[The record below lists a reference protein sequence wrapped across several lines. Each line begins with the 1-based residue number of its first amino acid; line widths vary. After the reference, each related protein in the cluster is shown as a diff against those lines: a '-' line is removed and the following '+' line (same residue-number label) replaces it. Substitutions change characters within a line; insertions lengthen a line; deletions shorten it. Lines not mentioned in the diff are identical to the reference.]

1 MGAPGA
7 NAWVTIVYRLL
18 DQYKEKEWDYS
29 KCPNEIAR
37 VNHLIQCTTDKDLKQ
52 KKRNPMKPKQI
63 QAVFDFATVFHG
75 DHEAMLQLDGET
87 IKEIRSKTKP
97 MKPGA
102 QLDPFC
108 QKYLEVSKNGA
119 FAEEAFNALK
129 VLLKVCR
136 LPKHRGVGVHDMGA
150 IKLACLHLLERQNA
164 EQAGISGGNL
174 DDLALILA
182 KISGNANGRRLSSR
196 SPQTPFEKLCQDTQ
210 E

>member
-29 KCPNEIAR
+29 DFPNEIAR
-37 VNHLIQCTTDKDLKQ
+37 INHLIQCTTDKKLKQ

-75 DHEAMLQLDGET
+75 DHEAMLQLDEET
-87 IKEIRSKTKP
+87 INEIRSKTKP
-97 MKPGA
+97 VAPGR

-119 FAEEAFNALK
+119 FAKEAFNALK
-129 VLLKVCR
+129 VLLAVCR
-136 LPKHRGVGVHDMGA
+136 MRKHRGVGVHDMGA
-150 IKLACLHLLERQNA
+150 IKLACLHLLEPQNA
-164 EQAGISGGNL
+164 EKAEISGGNL
-174 DDLALILA
+174 DDLKLILA
-182 KISGNANGRRLSSR
+182 KISGNANGRRLASR